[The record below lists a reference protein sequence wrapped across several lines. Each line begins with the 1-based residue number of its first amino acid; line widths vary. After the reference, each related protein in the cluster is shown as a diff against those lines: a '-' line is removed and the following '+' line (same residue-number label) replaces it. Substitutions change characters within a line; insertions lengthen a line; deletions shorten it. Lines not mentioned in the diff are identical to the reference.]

1 MRLARVKRGT
11 ARAKSIVKRKGK
23 DSAMKHRKFILTAA
37 ILTGSLGLGA
47 QITSAQTRPVG
58 NPLEN
63 RNSEKQF
70 EQRNSPISGNQQDM
84 TGMSADD
91 INQAKEALKARG
103 LNPGPMNGSV
113 DSQTRQALREF
124 QQDNDLPATG
134 SLDQQTAGKLG
145 VTVGRDTSSVEP
157 RGDRSSYPHG
167 HSD

>member
-1 MRLARVKRGT
+1 
-11 ARAKSIVKRKGK
+11 
-23 DSAMKHRKFILTAA
+23 MKHRKFILTAA
-37 ILTGSLGLGA
+37 ILTGSLGLGT
-47 QITSAQTRPVG
+47 QMTSAQTRPVG

-70 EQRNSPISGNQQDM
+70 EQRNSPVSGKDM
-84 TGMSADD
+84 NGMSADD
-91 INQAKEALKARG
+91 INQAKEALRAKG

-145 VTVGRDTSSVEP
+145 VTVGRDTGSAEP
-157 RGDRSSYPHG
+157 RGDRSSYSHG

>member
-1 MRLARVKRGT
+1 
-11 ARAKSIVKRKGK
+11 
-23 DSAMKHRKFILTAA
+23 MKHRNLILTAA
-37 ILTGSLGLGA
+37 ILTGTLGLRA
-47 QITSAQTRPVG
+47 QITSAQTKPVG
-58 NPLEN
+58 TNPLEN

-70 EQRNSPISGNQQDM
+70 EQRNSSISGNQQDM

-91 INQAKEALKARG
+91 INQAKEALRAKG

-134 SLDQQTAGKLG
+134 NLDQQTAGKLG
-145 VTVGRDTSSVEP
+145 VTVGRDAGSVEP
-157 RGDRSSYPHG
+157 HGDRGPYSHG

>member
-1 MRLARVKRGT
+1 
-11 ARAKSIVKRKGK
+11 
-23 DSAMKHRKFILTAA
+23 MKHRKFILTAA

-47 QITSAQTRPVG
+47 QITSAQTKLVG

-70 EQRNSPISGNQQDM
+70 EQRNSAISGNQQDM

-145 VTVGRDTSSVEP
+145 VTVGRDTVEP
-157 RGDRSSYPHG
+157 RGDRSSYPDG

>member
-1 MRLARVKRGT
+1 
-11 ARAKSIVKRKGK
+11 
-23 DSAMKHRKFILTAA
+23 MKHRKFILTAA

-47 QITSAQTRPVG
+47 QITSAQTKPVG

-145 VTVGRDTSSVEP
+145 VTVGRDTGSVEP
-157 RGDRSSYPHG
+157 HGDRGPYSHG